1 MTYVKPRQVEIAPE
15 FPLITVLAL
24 LAVVFCFM
32 QSSGVGLQ
40 WWLEHNCL
48 SLVKLSQLINC
59 KDYVPV
65 LINIFYS
72 SFICA
77 NILQLLVSLYYI
89 WSVGHKLE
97 QFLEAKGFLLL
108 LFTTLLT
115 TWLVMFF
122 EKKWLEGSQYNV
134 GPALLIFA
142 CLGGLLVLPTKKR
155 HLGPVDRSKVVQ
167 HEETS
172 LLDNIKSLDPKFLL
186 LVYISYE
193 AALEYYIRQHNTSIV
208 TIQPLM
214 GIFAFVWGMIFVGV
228 NLSVS
233 SEEAEHRPMRNMAK
247 KLYKQMRNYDLSE
260 KDAIL
265 AVSKELKV
273 PYFQIKE
280 WISK

>member
-122 EKKWLEGSQYNV
+122 EKKMARRL
-134 GPALLIFA
+134 
-142 CLGGLLVLPTKKR
+142 
-155 HLGPVDRSKVVQ
+155 
-167 HEETS
+167 
-172 LLDNIKSLDPKFLL
+172 
-186 LVYISYE
+186 
-193 AALEYYIRQHNTSIV
+193 SI
-208 TIQPLM
+208 
-214 GIFAFVWGMIFVGV
+214 
-228 NLSVS
+228 
-233 SEEAEHRPMRNMAK
+233 
-247 KLYKQMRNYDLSE
+247 
-260 KDAIL
+260 
-265 AVSKELKV
+265 
-273 PYFQIKE
+273 
-280 WISK
+280 